1 MVYGLWFASPLT
13 FMLVL
18 STKEEIR
25 YMKGEMDEHESGEA
39 LVAGTRAAAQAIE
52 DIPTQSR
59 H

>member
-1 MVYGLWFASPLT
+1 
-13 FMLVL
+13 MLVL